1 MNLANRRRPRDVDRG
16 GGSSTTRA
24 PTIVHNFH
32 REREGSV
39 GRDLIFP
46 LTNRILERERF
57 EGLEE
62 FLSLSLSL
70 FLRFVRALDSVR
82 TANEGGEEREGGVV
96 VSIQMRKFRIYTA
109 RQAIISGA
117 RNVRV
122 VFFAELLSR
131 SNGSWS
137 VKRSL
142 LDRCYLGFNTES
154 RTGPR

>member
-1 MNLANRRRPRDVDRG
+1 MWIEEADRPRLARRPSSIIFTAKERG
-16 GGSSTTRA
+16 RSAAISFFRSRIGYSNGNDSRVSR
-24 PTIVHNFH
+24 NF
-32 REREGSV
+32 S
-39 GRDLIFP
+39 
-46 LTNRILERERF
+46 
-57 EGLEE
+57 
-62 FLSLSLSL
+62 LSLSLS
-70 FLRFVRALDSVR
+70 LRFVRALDSVR

-117 RNVRV
+117 RNVGV

>member
-1 MNLANRRRPRDVDRG
+1 MWIEEADRPRLARRPSSIIFTAKERG
-16 GGSSTTRA
+16 RSAAISFFR
-24 PTIVHNFH
+24 
-32 REREGSV
+32 S
-39 GRDLIFP
+39 
-46 LTNRILERERF
+46 RIGYSNGNDSRV
-57 EGLEE
+57 
-62 FLSLSLSL
+62 SLSLSL

-117 RNVRV
+117 QNVGV